1 VAVKLDLDDIQGLI
15 ARGYRKL
22 PYARFT
28 IFTAQDPPAA
38 HALLSWLLPRV
49 TPAGR
54 FDGDSALHVAYTPAG
69 LRRLGLPYSALEGFS
84 AQFRSGMTDPNRS
97 RFLGDADESDP
108 RCWAWGGPQEPP
120 VDGLILL
127 YARSPEALGA
137 RQAELATQLDAAGI
151 RQVTVLDTRE
161 LGNNEPFG
169 FHDGISQ
176 PVIQGLPKPKGAAR
190 AGTPGGRIVPAGEF
204 VLGYPNAYG
213 QLTDRPLLPAADD
226 PRRLLPR
233 DPAGSGAADLGRNG
247 CYLVMR
253 QLEQD
258 VEGFWRYA
266 GQATQR
272 PDGSEDPGAR
282 TALAAKMVGRWPSG
296 APLVQTPDRDDPR
309 LGDNNDFGYYRTDPL
324 GLACPL
330 GAHIRRMNPRDSLDP
345 QPGTDTSLAVND
357 GHRLLRRG
365 RSYGAGT
372 GPQAAAGPAAA
383 GNNDHAERLA
393 RADAAPQSG
402 TGLHFICLAASL
414 IRQFEFVQHTWLNNP
429 TFHGLYD
436 DTDPLIGS
444 RHPRGATFT
453 VPARPVRR
461 RYHDLPQFVRTRG
474 GAYFFLPGISALR
487 YLDQLPAGARST
499 SFSSSATR

>member
-15 ARGYRKL
+15 ARGYRTL
-22 PYARFT
+22 PHARFT
-28 IFTAQDPPAA
+28 IFTAQDPAAA

-54 FDGDSALHVAYTPAG
+54 FSGDSALHVAYTPAG
-69 LRRLGLPYSALEGFS
+69 LRRLGLPESVTAGFQP
-84 AQFRSGMTDPNRS
+84 QFRSGMTGPNRS
-97 RFLGDADESDP
+97 RFLGDAGESDP
-108 RCWAWGGPQEPP
+108 HCWAWGGPQEPP
-120 VDGLILL
+120 IDGLILL
-127 YARSPEALGA
+127 YASSPEVLGA
-137 RQAELATQLDAAGI
+137 RQAELTRQLDAAGI
-151 RQVTVLDTRE
+151 RQVTVLDTLE

-176 PVIQGLPKPKGAAR
+176 PVIQGLPNAKGSPP
-190 AGTPGGRIVPAGEF
+190 AGTAGGRIVPAGEF
-204 VLGYPNAYG
+204 VLGYPNVYG

-258 VEGFWRYA
+258 VDGFWRYA
-266 GQATQR
+266 GQATRR
-272 PDGSEDPGAR
+272 PDGSEDPQAR

-296 APLVQTPDRDDPR
+296 APLVETPDRDNPR
-309 LGDNNDFGYYRTDPL
+309 LGNNNDFGYYHADPQ

-330 GAHIRRMNPRDSLDP
+330 GAHIRRVNPRDSLDP
-345 QPGTDTSLAVND
+345 QPGTDASLTVND

-365 RSYGAGT
+365 RSYGPGSSD
-372 GPQAAAGPAAA
+372 GPAAPSSENPA
-383 GNNDHAERLA
+383 ARLA
-393 RADAAPQSG
+393 RNDVSPQRE
-402 TGLHFICLAASL
+402 TGLHFICLVASL

-436 DTDPLIGS
+436 DADPLIGS
-444 RHPRGATFT
+444 RDPRGATFT
-453 VPARPVRR
+453 VPALPVRR
-461 RYHDLPQFVRTRG
+461 RYRDLPQFVRTRG

-487 YLDQLPAGARST
+487 YLDQLPADARSA
-499 SFSSSATR
+499 SFSASATR

>member
-1 VAVKLDLDDIQGLI
+1 VAVKLDLNDIQGLI
-15 ARGYRKL
+15 ARGYSTL
-22 PYARFT
+22 PHARFT
-28 IFTAQDPPAA
+28 IFTAQDPASA
-38 HALLSWLLPRV
+38 HALLCWLLPRV

-54 FDGDSALHVAYTPAG
+54 FSGSSALHIAFGAAG
-69 LRRLGLPYSALEGFS
+69 LRRLGLPDAIIAGFS
-84 AQFRSGMTDPNRS
+84 AEFGVGMTGTDRS
-97 RFLGDADESDP
+97 RFLGDVGDSSP
-108 RCWAWGGPQEPP
+108 RFWDWGAPQGMPA
-120 VDGLILL
+120 DGLVLL
-127 YARSPEALGA
+127 YAATAEILGR
-137 RQAELATQLDAAGI
+137 RQAELADRLAAAGI
-151 RQVTVLDTRE
+151 HQVTVLDTLE
-161 LGNNEPFG
+161 LGDSEPFG

-176 PVIQGLPKPKGAAR
+176 PIIQGLPKAEGPP
-190 AGTPGGRIVPAGEF
+190 AGTPGGRVVPAGEF

-258 VEGFWRYA
+258 VGGFWRYA
-266 GQATQR
+266 GQATRR
-272 PDGSEDPGAR
+272 PDGSEDPDAR

-296 APLVQTPDRDDPR
+296 APLVETPDRDDPR
-309 LGDNNDFGYYRTDPL
+309 LGHDNDFGYYHTDPL

-330 GAHIRRMNPRDSLDP
+330 GAHIRRVNPRDSLDP
-345 QPGTDTSLAVND
+345 RPGTGASLAVND

-365 RSYGAGT
+365 RSYGPGKGT
-372 GPQAAAGPAAA
+372 PMAAGPAAA
-383 GNNDHAERLA
+383 GNNGHAERLA
-393 RADAAPQSG
+393 GADVAPGSG
-402 TGLHFICLAASL
+402 TGLHFICLVASL

-436 DTDPLIGS
+436 DTDPLTGS
-444 RHPRGATFT
+444 RHPRGATFA

-461 RYHDLPQFVRTRG
+461 RYRDLPQFVRTRG

-487 YLDQLPAGARST
+487 YLDQLPAGARSA
-499 SFSSSATR
+499 SFSPSVTR